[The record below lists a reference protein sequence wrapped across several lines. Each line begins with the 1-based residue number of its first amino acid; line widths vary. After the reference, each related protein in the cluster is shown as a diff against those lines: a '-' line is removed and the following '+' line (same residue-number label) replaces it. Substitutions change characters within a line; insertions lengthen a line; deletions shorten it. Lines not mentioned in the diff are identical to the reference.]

1 MSSTLSR
8 SSGRKQS
15 DRKLS
20 DVTRHLVIPEGI
32 ETTEWPMVAEQLER
46 MEWPLDPWQQGLCTV
61 ATGLRADGKYAC
73 GIGGMVTSIPRQAG
87 KTYTVGGLV
96 FALCLAKPDLL
107 VLWTAHRARTH
118 NETFRDMA
126 SKAESNAVK
135 PFISHVRRSNG
146 EQEVEFTNGSRIL
159 FGARENGFGRGFKK
173 VDILVLDE
181 AQILTL
187 KAMEDMVPATNAAP
201 NGLVFMMGTP
211 PRPNDP
217 GEVFMDRRESALS
230 GSDPDVLY
238 AEMSA
243 DDDANPNDRE
253 QWSKANPSYPHRT
266 SDSAILRMRKLLGSA
281 QSFMREGLGV
291 WDKNNAGRKAF
302 PPGAWDACADPEPFL
317 SGVKSFGVKFSPD
330 GSHMALAGAL
340 RSPDGRI
347 HVEGIRQVPMAEG
360 TQWLVDFL
368 VERRNDVS
376 QIVVDGKSGVGYMA
390 NALKKR
396 GVAGGVLMVP
406 NLEQVMTFHSMFD
419 RAITQNEI
427 THSGDPDLDA
437 QAKTAI
443 RRKIGTQGGFGW
455 AAPVEGDTVALL
467 DAVTLAYG
475 AAKTSKRKP
484 RADKPKGRLVFV

>member
-126 SKAESNAVK
+126 SKAESGAVK
-135 PFISHVRRSNG
+135 PFVTHVRRSNG

-340 RSPDGRI
+340 RSPDGHI

-390 NALKKR
+390 NVLKKR

>member
-126 SKAESNAVK
+126 SKAESDAVK
-135 PFISHVRRSNG
+135 PFVTHVRRSNG

-340 RSPDGRI
+340 RSPDGHI

-390 NALKKR
+390 NVLKKR